1 MSPAAA
7 TGAILTTEQLGDA
20 KDAAGNRR
28 WRVPLVEPVDFAER
42 PTPALEPYYMGVLL
56 GDGSFRGTATPH
68 ISNHHDDV
76 EIIESCQE
84 LTTDAIR
91 KPPSSKVRLVCGRR
105 NNEAGARVLRSVG
118 PLDHRSASRTTTCT
132 GSVETRLA
140 VLQGLMDTDGYLQSG
155 SRTSAEIA
163 VSCEALADGIVHLVR
178 SLGGTARRRIK
189 PTTHADSHR
198 ITVRLPPAVRAVQA

>member
-1 MSPAAA
+1 M
-7 TGAILTTEQLGDA
+7 
-20 KDAAGNRR
+20 
-28 WRVPLVEPVDFAER
+28 
-42 PTPALEPYYMGVLL
+42 
-56 GDGSFRGTATPH
+56 
-68 ISNHHDDV
+68 

-91 KPPSSKVRLVCGRR
+91 KPPSSKYDWSVVG
-105 NNEAGARVLRSVG
+105 GATKRALESYG
-118 PLDHRSASRTTTCT
+118 LWGHLTTEKRIPDDYLY

-163 VSCEALADGIVHLVR
+163 VSCEALADGIVHLVQ

-189 PTTHADSHR
+189 ADYARGLSPHHSAAAPQFAPFRLRRKAELYQARTKYGVIRAIESIEYEQAAEACCIRVSAPDALYVTDDFIVTHN
-198 ITVRLPPAVRAVQA
+198 TVQALGTIADTWPVTT